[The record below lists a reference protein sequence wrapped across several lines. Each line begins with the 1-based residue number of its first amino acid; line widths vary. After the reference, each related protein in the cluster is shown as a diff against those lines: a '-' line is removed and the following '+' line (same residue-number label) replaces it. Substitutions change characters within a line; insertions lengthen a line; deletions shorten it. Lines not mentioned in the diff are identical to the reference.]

1 MQKIGLSVISLLL
14 ILTACKKEGDK
25 STNDYQPESVG
36 ITFTDC
42 ETQEESYTFQCGYL
56 AVPENRDEP
65 ESRLI
70 TLPFKIIKSSNP
82 TGAPIFFLN
91 GGPGASNLDYRPDAR
106 VLEKH
111 DVVLIGYRGVDGM
124 SRLHCDGMFQSSEG
138 ELFSEAGVDEMANRI
153 TSCVENLENNG
164 FDLAGYTMVEVIDDI
179 EYARQQLNYDRLHLV
194 SGSYGTRL
202 AQIYA
207 YRYPESIS
215 RSLLVSVNPPGH
227 FVWEP
232 ETIDRQISYYAKLCS
247 KDPHCKGQTEDLAAT
262 IKNVMHNMP
271 ERWLFFPID
280 RDKVRMA
287 TFMGLYHRGSAA
299 SVFDVFIQAEKGDA
313 SGLAL
318 VSMMFDFQISGLDFS
333 WGDLYAKA
341 YPDFDPKRN
350 YGKDMAVNQSIM
362 GSPGSQ
368 IFASMYAW
376 PGKALDTLY
385 NKPQK
390 SDVNMLLLSGNVDFS
405 TPAEFAAEELM
416 PYYSNA
422 RHVVLS
428 EIGHTGDVMWY
439 NREAYV
445 HLAKNY
451 FDSGVVDTSLF
462 KYEPMVFEPDMKFA
476 KMAKIGLAI
485 GILVIVLVPSLIW
498 FIVRFI
504 RRRRRR
510 GRMQIK

>member
-1 MQKIGLSVISLLL
+1 MIAQKIGLTAIALLL
-14 ILTACKKEGDK
+14 ILTACKKESK
-25 STNDYQPESVG
+25 PHSYDYQPESVG

-42 ETQEESYTFQCGYL
+42 ETQEEAYTIQCGYL
-56 AVPENRDEP
+56 TVPENRDEP

-70 TLPFKIIKSSNP
+70 TLPFKIIKSPNP
-82 TGAPIFFLN
+82 SGAPIFHLN
-91 GGPGASNLDYRPDAR
+91 GGPGATNLDYRPDLKI
-106 VLEKH
+106 LEKH
-111 DVVLIGYRGVDGM
+111 DVVLIGFRGVDGM
-124 SRLHCDGMFQSSEG
+124 SRLHCDGMFQSSG
-138 ELFSEAGVDEMANRI
+138 GALFSEEAVDKMRNSI
-153 TSCVENLENNG
+153 TSCVEKLQNKGFNLE
-164 FDLAGYTMVEVIDDI
+164 GYTMVEVIDDM
-179 EYARQQLNYDRLHLV
+179 EYARQQLKYKRIHLV

-207 YRYPESIS
+207 YRYPESIF

-232 ETIDRQISYYAKLCS
+232 ETIDRQIAYYADLCR
-247 KDPHCKGQTEDLAAT
+247 KDPYCTSRTEDLAAT
-262 IKNVMHNMP
+262 LKNVMHNMP
-271 ERWLFFPID
+271 KRWLFFPID

-299 SVFDVFIQAEKGDA
+299 SVFDLFIQAEKGDA

-318 VSMMFDFQISGLDFS
+318 ASMMFDFQISGLDFS
-333 WGDLYAKA
+333 WGDSYAKA
-341 YPDFDPKRN
+341 YPDFDPERN

-368 IFASMYAW
+368 IFASMSAW

-405 TPAEFAAEELM
+405 TPAEFAAQELM

-422 RHVVLS
+422 SHIILS

-445 HLAKNY
+445 HLAQNY
-451 FDSGVVDTSLF
+451 FDTGTIDASLF
-462 KYEPMVFEPDMKFA
+462 KYEPMTFEPEMKFA
-476 KMAKIGLAI
+476 KMAKIGLAV
-485 GILVIVLVPSLIW
+485 GILVLVLVPTLIW
-498 FIVRFI
+498 LIVRFI
-504 RRRRRR
+504 RRRRRKR
-510 GRMQIK
+510 RMH